1 MACVTPD
8 KTVSFPLILSFGVLV
23 YYMYPSSSRFCAFS
37 LSQAG
42 RTQPKSAQPDLSVS
56 LSLLPRH
63 FNKILIPPTW
73 KLLDCVSPSSSK
85 KSTSRPPCLSC
96 SIQRRSEAT
105 SQRVGPVGPVEEPA
119 DRASRAHLPSGP
131 PATLPSWEAS
141 ISHFPISPFP
151 TAKGSRLNFSCPGR
165 AKLSSLDTLDD
176 GLPSVE
182 SIPATRTLTPSTRRG
197 ENRQTP
203 NLPATRPQPV
213 EPRQHFA
220 AGLFCPTKADIPSRS
235 NPKFRAPRLR
245 VWHWCRASEASHPTN
260 QTI

>member
-1 MACVTPD
+1 MDGLVTPD
-8 KTVSFPLILSFGVLV
+8 KTVSFPLFLSFGVLV
-23 YYMYPSSSRFCAFS
+23 CPSSSRFCAFS

-56 LSLLPRH
+56 LSLLPRP

-73 KLLDCVSPSSSK
+73 KLLACVSLVLR

-105 SQRVGPVGPVEEPA
+105 SQRVGPVGPVEPA

-141 ISHFPISPFP
+141 ISHFPIFPFP

-165 AKLSSLDTLDD
+165 AKLSCLDTLDD

-203 NLPATRPQPV
+203 KLPATRPQPV

-220 AGLFCPTKADIPSRS
+220 AGLFCPTKADRYQS
-235 NPKFRAPRLR
+235 AG
-245 VWHWCRASEASHPTN
+245 
-260 QTI
+260 